1 MNKETQ
7 EMNMLKRTIA
17 TRRQRL
23 SVISSDNGEPM
34 VKADAY
40 DPVIVVKPALPDMQ
54 PFTGDDI
61 YVREGAA
68 KMLACANRKL
78 QTAGYYVIV
87 GYGYRK
93 REIQEKYWEE
103 AKKAVKDKNPG
114 WTDEQIEDEADKH
127 AADPRVAGHLTG
139 GCVDVTIGKDRAPVD
154 MGVPLDEFTAGEEKI
169 KTFGEGISGE
179 QMSNRMMLYK
189 VMTEA
194 GFMPFFG
201 EYWHFM
207 YGDREWAY
215 FSGLDKSLYSNIE
228 FRP

>member
-7 EMNMLKRTIA
+7 EMNMLKRIIVS
-17 TRRQRL
+17 RGERL
-23 SVISSDNGEPM
+23 SVNPSDNGELM
-34 VKADAY
+34 VKADTY
-40 DPVIVVKPALPDMQ
+40 DPAMVVKPALPDMR

-61 YVREGAA
+61 YVREGVA
-68 KMLACANRKL
+68 KMLARANRKL
-78 QTAGYYVIV
+78 QMAGYYLIV

-103 AKKAVKDKNPG
+103 AIVLVKKKHHD

-127 AADPRVAGHLTG
+127 AADPQVAGHVTG
-139 GCVDVTIGKDRAPVD
+139 GCVDVTIGKDGAPVD
-154 MGVPLDEFTAGEEKI
+154 MGVPLDEIPAGEEKI
-169 KTFGEGISGE
+169 KTFGECISGE
-179 QMSNRMMLYK
+179 QMSNRMMLYQ

-215 FSGLDKSLYSNIE
+215 FSGLSESLYGNKDDI
-228 FRP
+228 

>member
-1 MNKETQ
+1 
-7 EMNMLKRTIA
+7 
-17 TRRQRL
+17 
-23 SVISSDNGEPM
+23 
-34 VKADAY
+34 
-40 DPVIVVKPALPDMQ
+40 
-54 PFTGDDI
+54 
-61 YVREGAA
+61 
-68 KMLACANRKL
+68 
-78 QTAGYYVIV
+78 
-87 GYGYRK
+87 
-93 REIQEKYWEE
+93 
-103 AKKAVKDKNPG
+103 
-114 WTDEQIEDEADKH
+114 
-127 AADPRVAGHLTG
+127 
-139 GCVDVTIGKDRAPVD
+139 

-179 QMSNRMMLYK
+179 QMSNRMILYQ